1 MTTNEINTTHKLVD
15 TITTFSGDALIFKNN
30 KTGREDLILLG
41 NTLYKLKSNETLVL
55 FLLRHR
61 IV

>member
-1 MTTNEINTTHKLVD
+1 MITNEINITHKLVD

-41 NTLYKLKSNETLVL
+41 HSLYKLKDNETPIL
-55 FLLRHR
+55 FLLRQG

>member
-1 MTTNEINTTHKLVD
+1 MPTNEINITHKLVD
-15 TITTFSGDALIFKNN
+15 TITTFSGDALIYQNN
-30 KTGREDLILLG
+30 KTGKKDLIILG
-41 NTLYKLKSNETLVL
+41 DIQYKLKAHETPIL

>member
-1 MTTNEINTTHKLVD
+1 MTTKEINTTHKLVD
-15 TITTFSGDALIFKNN
+15 TITTFSGDAFIFKNN

-41 NTLYKLKSNETLVL
+41 NTLYKLKPNETPAL